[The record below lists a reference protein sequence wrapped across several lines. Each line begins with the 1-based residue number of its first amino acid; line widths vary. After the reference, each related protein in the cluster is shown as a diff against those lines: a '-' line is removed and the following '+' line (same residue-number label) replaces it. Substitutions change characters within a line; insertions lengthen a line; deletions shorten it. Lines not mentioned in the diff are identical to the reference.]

1 MIPVIVALVVTVVV
15 IPTAMLVFMLGHF
28 RNRHACGGCGQLLDR
43 QRNAAG
49 GWTCPSCKAE
59 LDQDGQVLPL
69 A

>member
-28 RNRHACGGCGQLLDR
+28 RGRHACAGCGLLLPR
-43 QRNAAG
+43 ERNAAG
-49 GWTCPSCKAE
+49 GWTCAGCGAE
-59 LDQDGQVLPL
+59 LDKDAQVTGP

>member
-1 MIPVIVALVVTVVV
+1 VIPVIVALVVTVVV

-28 RNRHACGGCGQLLDR
+28 RDRHACAACGLLLPR
-43 QRNAAG
+43 ERNAAG
-49 GWTCPSCKAE
+49 GWTCAGCKAE